1 MDNRNLACSKYQD
14 FVERGKLLTTRLLT
28 QEYQITKPV
37 STLKTFYGRRHD
49 IVYPYHVAASRINSD
64 VFATDKP

>member
-1 MDNRNLACSKYQD
+1 MQLCSGPPVAD
-14 FVERGKLLTTRLLT
+14 LSARFRKLLTTRLLT
-28 QEYQITKPV
+28 QEHQITKPV